1 MEKLILGIL
10 MLKRLTVYEIRA
22 VIKAN
27 FQSMCSDSLGSI
39 QSAIKRLLEA
49 EMVTFSEYVEKSVNK
64 KRYSITEKG
73 RKELIQWI
81 QIPAD
86 ISNSKNMELGKLLF
100 MGMLSIEERSS
111 LIDEI
116 ISKLEEDLDE
126 LFMIQSAT
134 TDEEKSKILEYWK
147 TDPKYYGF
155 VSENSRQIVEY
166 QYLTLQYGIDIT
178 KFNIEWFKSLKERNL
193 II

>member
-1 MEKLILGIL
+1 VEKLILGIL

>member
-1 MEKLILGIL
+1 VEKLILGIL

-73 RKELIQWI
+73 RKELMQWLL
-81 QIPAD
+81 IPAD
-86 ISNSKNMELGKLLF
+86 ISNSKNMEFGKLLF
-100 MGMLSIEERSS
+100 MGMLSTEERSS

-116 ISKLEEDLDE
+116 IAKLEEDLDE
-126 LFMIQSAT
+126 LFMIQSGT
-134 TDEEKSKILEYWK
+134 TPEDKSKILEHWN
-147 TDPKYYGF
+147 TDPDYYSF
-155 VSENSRQIVEY
+155 VSEKSKQIEDY

-193 II
+193 SI